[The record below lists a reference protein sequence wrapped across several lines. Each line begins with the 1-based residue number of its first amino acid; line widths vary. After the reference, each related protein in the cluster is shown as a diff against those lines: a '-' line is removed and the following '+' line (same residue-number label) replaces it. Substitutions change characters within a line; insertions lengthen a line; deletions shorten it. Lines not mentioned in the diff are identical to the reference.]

1 MDAVPVTV
9 GQELRGYATQVR
21 RGGERVRSALPRVGE
36 LPLGGTAVG
45 TGLNTPPG
53 WRERGR
59 RRAGPARPAC
69 R

>member
-1 MDAVPVTV
+1 MTV

-21 RGGERVRSALPRVGE
+21 RGGERVAPRCRGWRE

-53 WRERGR
+53 WRERSWPSWPGS
-59 RRAGPARPAC
+59 PAC